1 MKKGE
6 TMFKS
11 KHVTIKFRSPYLE
24 GLLPL
29 VVNTNLKSTLFAKI
43 FAVGTTGVYREVQDA
58 YDSLGLF
65 GTIDIEFD
73 IHPVWGMSNLMITR
87 HSFDW

>member
-1 MKKGE
+1 
-6 TMFKS
+6 MFKS

-29 VVNTNLKSTLFAKI
+29 VVNTNLKSELFAKI
-43 FAVGTTGVYREVQDA
+43 FAAGTMGMYREVLDA

-65 GTIDIEFD
+65 GSIDIEFD
-73 IHPVWGMSNLMITR
+73 IHPVRGMSNLMVTS

>member
-1 MKKGE
+1 
-6 TMFKS
+6 MFKY

-24 GLLPL
+24 GILPL
-29 VVNTNLKSTLFAKI
+29 VVNTNLKSTLLAKI
-43 FAVGTTGVYREVQDA
+43 FAAGTTVMYREVQDA
-58 YDSLGLF
+58 CDSLGAF

-73 IHPVWGMSNLMITR
+73 IHPVWGMLNLMVTS